1 MYQRKLLAPLVS
13 RLKEPRRFIQV
24 LAGPRQVGKTT
35 LARQAMEAV
44 GLSSHYGAA
53 DEPSLR
59 DRLWIEQQWELG
71 RLQAGEGEALLV
83 LDEIQKVKGWSEAV
97 KRLWDEDTRKGVA
110 LKVVL
115 LGSSHLLVQKGL
127 TESLAGRFEILRV
140 THWSFDEI
148 RDAFGWGVEQY
159 IYFGGY
165 PGAVGLVG
173 DRERWSRYIVDS
185 LIETTLSQDILL
197 MTRVDKPSLLR
208 QLFHLGCAYSG
219 QVLSYQKM
227 VGQLQDAGNTT
238 TLAHYLDLLA
248 GAGLLAGLPKYHG
261 ARLMQ
266 RGSSPKL
273 QVLNTALLCSQ
284 SHLSFEGARQDRE
297 YWGRLVESAVGAH
310 LYNSSLGTNTE
321 LYYWRHANQEV
332 DFVLRAG
339 EAVVAVEVKSGRRRA
354 KLPGFDAFAK
364 SFRPKRVLLVGG
376 QGIPLEEFLG
386 TPTGK
391 WMEGALSR

>member
-1 MYQRKLLAPLVS
+1 VS

-35 LARQAMEAV
+35 LARQAMETL

-71 RLQAGEGEALLV
+71 RLRAGKGEALLV

-97 KRLWDEDTRKGVA
+97 KRLWDEDTRNGVA

-127 TESLAGRFEILRV
+127 TESLTGRFEILRV
-140 THWSFDEI
+140 PHWSFDEI

-159 IYFGGY
+159 LYFGGY
-165 PGAVGLVG
+165 PGAAGLVG

-227 VGQLQDAGNTT
+227 VGQLQEAGNTT

-248 GAGLLAGLPKYHG
+248 GAGLLAGLPKYYG
-261 ARLMQ
+261 ARLRQ

-273 QVLNTALLCSQ
+273 QVLNTALLGAQ
-284 SHLSFEGARQDRE
+284 SHLSFEGARQDRD

-321 LYYWRHANQEV
+321 LYYWRHANREV

-354 KLPGFDAFAK
+354 ELPGFDAFVK
-364 SFRPKRVLLVGG
+364 SFRAKRVLLVGG
-376 QGIPLEEFLG
+376 QGITLEEFLG
-386 TPTGK
+386 THAGK
-391 WMEGALSR
+391 WMEGAISR

>member
-1 MYQRKLLAPLVS
+1 MYQRKLLAPLLS

-35 LARQAMEAV
+35 LARQAMDAV
-44 GLSSHYGAA
+44 GLPFHYGAA
-53 DEPSLR
+53 DDPSLR

-71 RLQAGEGEALLV
+71 RLQAGKGEALLV

-97 KRLWDEDTRKGVA
+97 KRLWDDDTRREIS

-140 THWSFDEI
+140 PHWSFDEV

-159 IYFGGY
+159 VYFGGY
-165 PGAVGLVG
+165 PGAAGLVD

-261 ARLMQ
+261 ARLRQ

-273 QVLNTALLCSQ
+273 QVLNMALLCAQ

-297 YWGRLVESAVGAH
+297 YWGRLVESTVGAH

-321 LYYWRHANQEV
+321 LYYWRHANREV

-339 EAVVAVEVKSGRRRA
+339 ETVVAIEVKSGRRRA
-354 KLPGFDAFAK
+354 ELPGFDAFTK
-364 SFRPKRVLLVGG
+364 SFRPNRILLVGG

-386 TPTGK
+386 TPAGK
-391 WMEGALSR
+391 WVGR